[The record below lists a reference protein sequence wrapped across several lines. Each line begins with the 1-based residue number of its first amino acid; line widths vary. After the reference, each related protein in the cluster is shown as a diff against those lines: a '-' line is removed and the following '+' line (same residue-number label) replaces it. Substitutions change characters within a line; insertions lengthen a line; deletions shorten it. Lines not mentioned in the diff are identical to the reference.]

1 MTRTFQHSDDHG
13 PARLDSVLARHL
25 GLGLRRCRL
34 LIQEG
39 RVLVD
44 GRPCAKGALVHPGQQ
59 LSVTVSGIG
68 APASADVRTGVRIV
82 AREGGFAALAKPGGL
97 HTVAGRGTDCLEAC
111 LPGLGPDGWAL
122 LNRLDCL
129 TSGLVLAAADA
140 AGATAYKAWQDAGQ
154 VGKWYLA
161 LARGT
166 VDHLEMRERILDDN
180 RRVVRVTGDEDEP
193 LRWTRAR
200 AVGRIDDNTLLLI
213 RIFKG
218 RRHQIR
224 VHLACAGHP
233 LLGDPVYGAGE
244 PGGLF
249 LHHWRL
255 DMPGFSATLSPD
267 WPGVD
272 AKQAEGLLSVF
283 DSGLGS

>member
-1 MTRTFQHSDDHG
+1 MTRSFVYPDDHP
-13 PARLDSVLARHL
+13 PARLDSVLARQL

-34 LIQEG
+34 LIREG
-39 RVLVD
+39 LVLVD
-44 GRPCAKGALVHPGQQ
+44 GRPRSKGEVVHPGQEV
-59 LSVTVSGIG
+59 SVAFSGES
-68 APASADVRTGVRIV
+68 APVCADVRLV

-97 HTVAGRGTDCLEAC
+97 HTVAGKGEAC
-111 LPGLGPDGWAL
+111 LQAFLPGLGLDGWTL

-140 AGATAYKAWQDAGQ
+140 EVAAAYKAWQDAGL

-166 VDHLEMRERILDDN
+166 MERLEARGRILDDR

-193 LRWTRAR
+193 LRRTEAR
-200 AVGRIDDNTLLLI
+200 AVARIEANTLLLV

-224 VHLACAGHP
+224 AHLAHAGHP
-233 LLGDPVYGAGE
+233 LVGDPVYGAGE
-244 PGGLF
+244 PGPLF

-255 DMPGFSATLSPD
+255 DMPGFSAALPPD
-267 WPGVD
+267 WPGID
-272 AKQAEGLLSVF
+272 AAPAEGLLSVF
-283 DSGLGS
+283 DDVTAKSRE